1 MAMDTELSLLR
12 IQAVFAERGRGA
24 MSLEVRW
31 ILPGQVPTAM
41 IEWLGPF
48 ADAIERREDQ
58 YLVNPSNE
66 ELGVKIKGAV
76 LLDLKALRGSPG
88 TLALPEAG
96 QGHLEIWEK
105 WSFPVDAAGRS
116 PGNASSWLTVQKVR
130 RRRSFRSS
138 EGQVIERALS
148 EAELPGCTVELTEIA
163 VGEATW
169 WSLGLEVHG
178 GSETLEPT
186 LRAVI
191 ESLFRGPPPD
201 GIRLDLAT
209 SMSYPRWLGTR
220 S

>member
-1 MAMDTELSLLR
+1 M
-12 IQAVFAERGRGA
+12 
-24 MSLEVRW
+24 
-31 ILPGQVPTAM
+31 
-41 IEWLGPF
+41 
-48 ADAIERREDQ
+48 
-58 YLVNPSNE
+58 
-66 ELGVKIKGAV
+66 
-76 LLDLKALRGSPG
+76 
-88 TLALPEAG
+88 
-96 QGHLEIWEK
+96 
-105 WSFPVDAAGRS
+105 
-116 PGNASSWLTVQKVR
+116 
-130 RRRSFRSS
+130 
-138 EGQVIERALS
+138 IERALS
-148 EAELPGCTVELTEIA
+148 EAELPGCSVELTDIA